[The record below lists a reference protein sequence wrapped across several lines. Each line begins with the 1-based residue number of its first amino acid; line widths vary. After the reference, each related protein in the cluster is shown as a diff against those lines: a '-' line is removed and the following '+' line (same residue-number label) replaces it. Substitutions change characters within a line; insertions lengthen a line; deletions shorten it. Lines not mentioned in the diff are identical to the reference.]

1 MSGPLPTMHV
11 AKQGHREAKGSD
23 SMILQRVEEIGITKK
38 RELSEK
44 LKALIAK
51 EMAGSALAGKPKR
64 CLRCESADF
73 CCKRYV

>member
-1 MSGPLPTMHV
+1 
-11 AKQGHREAKGSD
+11 
-23 SMILQRVEEIGITKK
+23 MILQHVEEIGIAKK

-51 EMAGSALAGKPKR
+51 KMAGSALAGKPKR
-64 CLRCESADF
+64 YLRCGSADL